1 MFSALKR
8 SFFLGGG
15 GHSENQLQLNVTSA
29 IEGK

>member
-15 GHSENQLQLNVTSA
+15 HSEKQLQLNVTSA